1 MKIKNYKTNMNFLLN
16 HDILNEITQFLGNDD
31 LFFYVQ
37 TCRDFSDSVNKKIYI
52 PSKSLVF
59 SDVKY
64 LKWLENFKD
73 FKVSKFD
80 MFEYGVQYGNCDVL
94 DYIYFKIGKYYM
106 PSKLYDFVINQNN
119 IDKLNWLKKNKC
131 HYNENTKY
139 LNSFHI
145 PLSSPVYRW
154 IKEELI
160 FDDDEFYYLLQ
171 QNDYDTI
178 DWVLKS
184 IPRFEEDFCEL
195 AISLND
201 INLLNWGIEKR
212 LPMTP
217 LCCSRAA
224 SLGNLNILKF
234 LRTKNCPWNE
244 WTTIDASCNGHM
256 EILKWAYSNGCPLD
270 SFALVDAINNN
281 HTEIV
286 EWLVE
291 NKCPIDDLVILMC
304 ENSNNDNIKMCIAKF
319 FK

>member
-1 MKIKNYKTNMNFLLN
+1 MNTILN

-37 TCRDFSDSVNKKIYI
+37 TCRDFSDSVGKHKNIYI

-80 MFEYGVQYGNCDVL
+80 MFEYGVQYGNCDIL

-131 HYNENTKY
+131 YYNENTKY

-145 PLSSPVYRW
+145 PLTSPVFRW

-160 FDDDEFYYLLQ
+160 FDDDKFYDLLK

-178 DWVLKS
+178 EWVLKS

-195 AISLND
+195 AISLNN

-212 LPMTP
+212 LPMTA

-234 LRTKNCPWNE
+234 LRIKNCPWNE
-244 WTTIDASCNGHM
+244 WTTIDASSNGHM

-291 NKCPIDDLVILMC
+291 NKCPIDDLVISMC
-304 ENSNNDNIKMCIAKF
+304 DKSNNDNIKMCIHKVF
-319 FK
+319 